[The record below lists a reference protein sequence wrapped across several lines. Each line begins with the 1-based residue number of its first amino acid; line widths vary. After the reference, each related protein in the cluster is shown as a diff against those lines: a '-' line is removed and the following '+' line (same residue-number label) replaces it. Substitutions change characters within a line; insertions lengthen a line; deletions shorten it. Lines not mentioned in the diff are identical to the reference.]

1 MLNSAPR
8 FSIASPILIQAIG
21 RGLYQFASAVL
32 LFYMPIVFVNYAH
45 LAATQVGLVIGLG
58 SIAGFFGNFLGGAM
72 TDSPQF
78 GRRSTIMVAI
88 VLSIA
93 SAFVIAF
100 IQTLPA
106 LFAANM
112 LFGVGTGL
120 YWTAADAAVMDATT
134 AENRQSAFSVLGLF
148 DNLGL
153 GTGTLAGG
161 WLLKQ
166 LQPENR
172 LFGVAAVVF
181 SLMFLL
187 FAIGMPETRH
197 EEDCAIDG
205 LTGWKTAA
213 TDIQLINYLVVNT
226 LFITYIALVN
236 SNLPLYLIN
245 YQQLPESTVS
255 NLFTLGYVGLGAL
268 LQIPAIRLI
277 AGLSYL
283 KSLMISIVVWGL
295 GFIVVALWHP
305 INGSLIPA
313 LGAFV
318 IFAIATVIYKP
329 TSATW
334 IAELAPPNLRG
345 AYTAIAYQ
353 CWAIGYFIG
362 PIFGGWALDQP
373 VAVTDRFWLSVGL
386 SAGLGLLMLQVL
398 RQREVDTASAALSE
412 SASDECPA
420 LQLNI
425 TPTISPHKK
434 GA

>member
-1 MLNSAPR
+1 MLKSVSLWPIAP
-8 FSIASPILIQAIG
+8 PILIQAIG

-45 LAATQVGLVIGLG
+45 LAATQVGLAIGFG
-58 SIAGFFGNFLGGAM
+58 SIAGFSGNFLGGAM
-72 TDSPQF
+72 TDSRQF
-78 GRRSTIMVAI
+78 GRRGTIIASI

-93 SAFVIAF
+93 AAVVIAF
-100 IQTLPA
+100 AQTFPA
-106 LFAANM
+106 LLAANI

-120 YWTAADAAVMDATT
+120 YWTAADAAVMDSTT
-134 AENRQSAFSVLGLF
+134 PENRQSAFSVLGLF
-148 DNLGL
+148 DNLGF

-172 LFGVAAVVF
+172 LFGMAGVVF
-181 SLMFLL
+181 GLMLLL
-187 FAIGMPETRH
+187 FTIGMQETRN
-197 EEDCAIDG
+197 EEEPAIDG
-205 LTGWKTAA
+205 LTGWKTAVSD
-213 TDIQLINYLVVNT
+213 TQLITYLLVNT

-245 YQQLPESTVS
+245 DQQLPESTVS
-255 NLFTLGYVGLGAL
+255 KLFTFGYVGLGAL

-277 AGLSYL
+277 AGFSHL

-295 GFIVVALWHP
+295 GFITVALWHP
-305 INGSLIPA
+305 IDGNLIAA
-313 LGAFV
+313 LGAFT

-334 IAELAPPNLRG
+334 IAELAPSNLRG

-362 PIFGGWALDQP
+362 PILGGWALDQP
-373 VAVTDRFWLSVGL
+373 VAVTHLFWLAVGL
-386 SAGLGLLMLQVL
+386 STGLGVLVLQLL
-398 RQREVDTASAALSE
+398 RQQEVRMIVPKPE
-412 SASDECPA
+412 
-420 LQLNI
+420 
-425 TPTISPHKK
+425 
-434 GA
+434 

>member
-1 MLNSAPR
+1 MFKSPALFPIAP
-8 FSIASPILIQAIG
+8 PILIQAIG
-21 RGLYQFASAVL
+21 RGLYQCASAVL

-45 LAATQVGLVIGLG
+45 LTATQVGLAIGGG
-58 SIAGFFGNFLGGAM
+58 SIAGFIGNFLGGAM

-78 GRRSTIMVAI
+78 GRRRTIIAAT

-93 SAFVIAF
+93 AAFVIAF
-100 IQTLPA
+100 VQTLPA
-106 LFAANM
+106 LFAANL

-134 AENRQSAFSVLGLF
+134 PANRQAAFSVLGLF

-172 LFGVAAVVF
+172 LFGVAGVVF
-181 SLMFLL
+181 GLMWLL
-187 FAIGMPETRH
+187 FTIGMTETRQ
-197 EEDCAIDG
+197 ESAEAPAIDG
-205 LTGWKTAA
+205 LTGWKIAV
-213 TDIQLINYLVVNT
+213 TDSRLITYLLVNT

-245 YQQLPESTVS
+245 FQQISESTVS
-255 NLFTLGYVGLGAL
+255 NLFTFGYVGFGAV
-268 LQIPAIRLI
+268 LQIPVIRLI

-295 GFIVVALWHP
+295 GFGVVSLWHP
-305 INGSLIPA
+305 IDGSLIAA
-313 LGAFV
+313 LVAFG

-353 CWAIGYFIG
+353 CWAIGYFVG

-373 VAVTDRFWLSVGL
+373 IEVIRRFWLGVGL
-386 SAGLGLLMLQVL
+386 SAAVGLLILQLL
-398 RQREVDTASAALSE
+398 RQREMSAIGLE
-412 SASDECPA
+412 PE
-420 LQLNI
+420 
-425 TPTISPHKK
+425 
-434 GA
+434 

>member
-1 MLNSAPR
+1 MFKSPALFPIAP
-8 FSIASPILIQAIG
+8 AILIQAIG
-21 RGLYQFASAVL
+21 RGLYQCASAVL

-45 LAATQVGLVIGLG
+45 LTATQVGLAIGAG
-58 SIAGFFGNFLGGAM
+58 SIAGFIGNFLGGAM

-78 GRRSTIMVAI
+78 GRRRTIIAAA

-93 SAFVIAF
+93 AAFVIAF
-100 IQTLPA
+100 VQTLPA
-106 LFAANM
+106 LFAANL

-134 AENRQSAFSVLGLF
+134 PVNRQAAFSVLGLF

-166 LQPENR
+166 LQPEHR
-172 LFGVAAVVF
+172 LFGVAGVVF
-181 SLMFLL
+181 GLMCLL
-187 FAIGMPETRH
+187 FTIGMAETRQ
-197 EEDCAIDG
+197 ESAEAPTIDG
-205 LTGWKTAA
+205 LTGWKIAV
-213 TDIQLINYLVVNT
+213 TDSRLITYLLVNT

-245 YQQLPESTVS
+245 FQQISESTVS
-255 NLFTLGYVGLGAL
+255 NLFTFGYVGFGAV
-268 LQIPAIRLI
+268 LQIPVIRLI

-295 GFIVVALWHP
+295 GFVVVSLWHP
-305 INGSLIPA
+305 IDGSLIAA
-313 LGAFV
+313 LVAFG

-373 VAVTDRFWLSVGL
+373 IEVVRRFWLGVGL
-386 SAGLGLLMLQVL
+386 SAALGLLILQLL
-398 RQREVDTASAALSE
+398 RQREMEAIGLE
-412 SASDECPA
+412 PE
-420 LQLNI
+420 
-425 TPTISPHKK
+425 
-434 GA
+434 

>member
-1 MLNSAPR
+1 MFKSPALFPIAP
-8 FSIASPILIQAIG
+8 AILIQAIG
-21 RGLYQFASAVL
+21 RGLYQCASAVL

-45 LAATQVGLVIGLG
+45 LTATQVGLAIGVG
-58 SIAGFFGNFLGGAM
+58 SIAGFIGNFLGGAM

-78 GRRSTIMVAI
+78 GRRRTIIAAT

-93 SAFVIAF
+93 AAFVIAF
-100 IQTLPA
+100 VQTLPA
-106 LFAANM
+106 LFAANL

-134 AENRQSAFSVLGLF
+134 PANRQAAFSVLGLF

-166 LQPENR
+166 LQPEHR
-172 LFGVAAVVF
+172 LFGVAGVVF
-181 SLMFLL
+181 GLMCLL
-187 FAIGMPETRH
+187 FTIGMTDTRQ
-197 EEDCAIDG
+197 ESAEIPAIDG
-205 LTGWKTAA
+205 LTGWKIAV
-213 TDIQLINYLVVNT
+213 TDSRLITYLLVNT

-245 YQQLPESTVS
+245 FQQISESTVS
-255 NLFTLGYVGLGAL
+255 NLFTFGYVGFGAV
-268 LQIPAIRLI
+268 LQIPVIRLI

-295 GFIVVALWHP
+295 GFGIVSLWHP
-305 INGSLIPA
+305 IDGSLIAA
-313 LGAFV
+313 LVAFG

-353 CWAIGYFIG
+353 CWAIGYFVG

-373 VAVTDRFWLSVGL
+373 IAVVRRFWLGVGL
-386 SAGLGLLMLQVL
+386 SAAVGLLILQVL
-398 RQREVDTASAALSE
+398 RQREAGPIVPVVASE
-412 SASDECPA
+412 PD
-420 LQLNI
+420 
-425 TPTISPHKK
+425 
-434 GA
+434 

>member
-1 MLNSAPR
+1 MLKSVPLLPIAP
-8 FSIASPILIQAIG
+8 PIVIQAIG

-78 GRRSTIMVAI
+78 GRRSTILVAI

-100 IQTLPA
+100 VQTLPA
-106 LFAANM
+106 LFAANV

-134 AENRQSAFSVLGLF
+134 PEHRQSAFSVLGLF

-161 WLLKQ
+161 GLLKY
-166 LQPENR
+166 LHPEHR
-172 LFGVAAVVF
+172 LFGVAGLVF
-181 SLMFLL
+181 GLMFLL

-197 EEDCAIDG
+197 EADPAIDG

-213 TDIQLINYLVVNT
+213 TDMRLMIYLAVNT

-255 NLFTLGYVGLGAL
+255 NLFTFSYVGLGAL

-295 GFIVVALWHP
+295 GFGVVALWHP
-305 INGSLIPA
+305 IDGSLIPA

-329 TSATW
+329 TSAAW

-373 VAVTDRFWLSVGL
+373 VEVTDRFWLAVGL
-386 SAGLGLLMLQVL
+386 STGLGLLVLQIL
-398 RQREVDTASAALSE
+398 RQREVGAIEAVILSE
-412 SASDECPA
+412 SE
-420 LQLNI
+420 
-425 TPTISPHKK
+425 
-434 GA
+434 